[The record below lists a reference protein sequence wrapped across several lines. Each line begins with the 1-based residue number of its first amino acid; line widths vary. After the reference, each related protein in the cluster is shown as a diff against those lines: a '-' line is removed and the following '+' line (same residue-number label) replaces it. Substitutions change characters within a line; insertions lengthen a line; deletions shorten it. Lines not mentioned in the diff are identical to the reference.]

1 MRHLIPV
8 LLAATILCFPAQAV
22 KAGDNASAAIFYGKL
37 TDTDFLEIPFRSP
50 DVESVHMIGISLR
63 KEIAELS
70 RLAGFIPKGFFLD
83 TEGVLAAKWGRLGDI
98 DQDFQ
103 EAAASVNLRYDFP
116 ERIFAFNS
124 ISFGNGLSLTST
136 ESEFE
141 ENLTIGD
148 DTNQLLWYMMLEL
161 DFDLPGTDKWK
172 ALCRIH
178 HRSGIFGIFDDVDG
192 GSNYITMGLRYM
204 FEWD

>member
-1 MRHLIPV
+1 MKNLICMLVTALILSLPAPGA
-8 LLAATILCFPAQAV
+8 LAD
-22 KAGDNASAAIFYGKL
+22 DNASVALLYGKL
-37 TDTDFLEIPFRSP
+37 TDNDFIEIPFQSP
-50 DVESVHMIGISLR
+50 DFESVHMLGLSLR
-63 KEIAELS
+63 KELAELHET
-70 RLAGFIPKGFFLD
+70 AGFIPERLFLD
-83 TEGVLAAKWGRLGDI
+83 AEGVLAAKWGRLGDI

-103 EAAASVNLRYDFP
+103 EIAASVNLRYDFP
-116 ERIFAFNS
+116 EYVPAANS

-136 ESEFE
+136 ESKFE

-148 DTNQLLWYMMLEL
+148 ETRALLWYMMLEI

-178 HRSGIFGIFDDVDG
+178 HRSGVYGLFGGVDG